1 MMGCRDAG
9 KGQAAREAIMR
20 ATGSKQVALIGLDL
34 SSMKRVA
41 KFVENFR
48 STYDKVQ
55 NTSVFMHKDKNV
67 FDTRLM

>member
-1 MMGCRDAG
+1 
-9 KGQAAREAIMR
+9 MR

-48 STYDKVQ
+48 STYDKVK
-55 NTSVFMHKDKNV
+55 NTSVCVREYKQQYV
-67 FDTRLM
+67 

>member
-1 MMGCRDAG
+1 M
-9 KGQAAREAIMR
+9 IR

-48 STYDKVQ
+48 STYDKVPSLT
-55 NTSVFMHKDKNV
+55 NMTTMP
-67 FDTRLM
+67 LPG

>member
-55 NTSVFMHKDKNV
+55 NTRRLCTRSIFSC
-67 FDTRLM
+67 RLM

>member
-1 MMGCRDAG
+1 MGCRDAQ

-48 STYDKVQ
+48 STYDKVTTIFLEY
-55 NTSVFMHKDKNV
+55 NNNYFAVRSM
-67 FDTRLM
+67 